1 MKQQDFVSVKNIQH
15 LAELLSADGIEFRCY
30 PGKPLTL
37 EQKCSRL
44 FHYTKFE
51 TFSKYIWP
59 DRRLKP
65 GEICNVNDLF
75 ERYKSISS
83 SSPTQVALMYAF
95 DVLRN
100 QYRQISFTM
109 DYDSFKEGC
118 MSPLMWAYYAESTN
132 GVCIEFNPQK
142 IHFTPDDLCK
152 PINYIEGPSR
162 EIIIPSTVRSLNDLK
177 SFILDN
183 IDAIFFTKSNDWDR
197 ENEYKV
203 LTKQEFVNF
212 DEDAITCVYVTSFDS
227 ETCLKVEEIVG
238 DKIPVKYFYLDKNSL
253 PHVADTKNSR
263 NQFENAQNSKTNFLN
278 AIHRKAEETY
288 LRLKDNADADLSI
301 DQF

>member
-75 ERYKSISS
+75 ERYKAISS

-118 MSPLMWAYYAESTN
+118 MSPLMWAYYAEATN

-142 IHFTPDDLCK
+142 IHFAPDDICK

-162 EIIIPSTVRSLNDLK
+162 EIVIPSTVRSLNELK

-278 AIHRKAEETY
+278 TIHRKAEETY
-288 LRLKDNADADLSI
+288 IRLKDNADADLSI